1 MSDAAGPYRSE
12 GGHTLI
18 ELRLD
23 TVQQLFDTRDPSP
36 FRSRDLEDAAADY
49 IVEAAAELPEDAR
62 PKLVLHLPPSE
73 VEEARRIDVAEA
85 IGSFFAWRAQVT
97 ARQLRDL
104 LRNGRLALVVGLAF
118 LALCLALNVAVRFAD
133 LGWTGDVVE
142 EGLIIVGWVALW
154 RPAEIF
160 LFDWW
165 PLRRQRRFLE
175 RLAAMP
181 VEPRAG

>member
-1 MSDAAGPYRSE
+1 MSVPVGPYRSE
-12 GGHTLI
+12 GGRTLI
-18 ELRLD
+18 ELRLE

-36 FRSRDLEDAAADY
+36 FRSRDLEDAAAEY
-49 IVEAAAELPEDAR
+49 IVEAAEELPEEAR
-62 PKLVLHLPPSE
+62 PKLVLHLPAGE
-73 VEEARRIDVAEA
+73 VVEGRRIDVEGA
-85 IGSFFAWRAQVT
+85 IQTFFAWRAQVA

-104 LRNGRLALVVGLAF
+104 LRNGRLALLVGLAF
-118 LALCLALNVAVRFAD
+118 LALCLGLNVAVRFAD
-133 LGWTGDVVE
+133 LGWTGDVFE

-165 PLRRQRRFLE
+165 PLRRRRRFLE

-181 VEPRAG
+181 VELRVG